1 MKLVEGRARMDRQGR
16 IVLPVRI
23 RKALGLR
30 EGGELLVRL
39 DGARIILEPIPG
51 DLEESVGE
59 WVKLALNLK
68 LEARPERVGEG
79 WKWVSAEYARRKLG
93 LS

>member
-16 IVLPVRI
+16 IVLPAHI

-39 DGARIILEPIPG
+39 DGRRIILELIPG
-51 DLEESVGE
+51 DLEASVEE

-68 LEARPERVGEG
+68 LEAHPEGFEEG